1 MYRKIVWCY
10 VFVLTLLDITL
21 NTKLSAQG
29 KSHGVTV
36 HDSLIEGITFQ
47 EWGGPGA
54 VAAGALQLS
63 PPALHFGRAALAAA
77 HALTVTLTNTAN
89 TTMHLASV
97 AGTTPDFHASFFD
110 SKTLPPQ
117 ANTSFTVVYLG
128 RREGPVSAH
137 IYIHTSL
144 GVHKY
149 PVSAEGVAS
158 QWGVWPLLGVR
169 VPLNASVEP
178 LLTLHNPT
186 DHTIQVSEVYSSGA
200 WLGLELPGG
209 GARAPRELWAVP
221 ARSSRPL
228 VRLRLAPGAAA
239 APLTAYVRIKGNMT
253 GGGLLVCVTARSV
266 PPGEHLSPLQLRL
279 RTRGSLDPPDVFD
292 IEAGNSAGTPAPLAG
307 GVWAPRC
314 GPAPPAPPP
323 PPADRAPTHN
333 GQSDKG
339 MANGNGAAAD
349 GVRVTL
355 LRASL
360 EPHQALARAAHLTF
374 DYAALWGAAAAG
386 GAGAAGAWCAG
397 WLRLGR
403 AALPYSV
410 RLLPGTLRL
419 DPPALHFVTAARAE
433 TLELRVHNDFPA
445 PVLVTGAAL
454 SEGAELVELTSLT
467 PLALAPG
474 AGGVVARVRLRGG
487 LAPAAQLSAHVSLR
501 SNVTDYEVPLYVYS
515 GQLQIE
521 WDWPNSEDGELRL
534 GLVGTSSTR
543 RVAAT
548 VRNPAPA
555 PLCITDV
562 ALDLPGASLAL
573 APCGPLRAPPP
584 GHACRCVAA
593 RGALGALLTVVAPA
607 RAGALRGALAL
618 RAEGAGGAVSRGAG
632 AGGGAGPRGR
642 AAAGAAARG
651 ALRVGAGAA
660 RAGLQHG
667 AAHARHRRG
676 AAAHRPCA
684 LL

>member
-279 RTRGSLDPPDVFD
+279 RTRGSLDPPDVSRACPCCAFHVVVSTK
-292 IEAGNSAGTPAPLAG
+292 EQPHRPSVLQATCLAHYHFSF
-307 GVWAPRC
+307 AI
-314 GPAPPAPPP
+314 
-323 PPADRAPTHN
+323 
-333 GQSDKG
+333 
-339 MANGNGAAAD
+339 
-349 GVRVTL
+349 
-355 LRASL
+355 LRAKSDFGSSADLLISISQRNSWHSL
-360 EPHQALARAAHLTF
+360 SLLFFFETETLSFLSKLIVYR
-374 DYAALWGAAAAG
+374 
-386 GAGAAGAWCAG
+386 
-397 WLRLGR
+397 
-403 AALPYSV
+403 
-410 RLLPGTLRL
+410 RLLLVHLGENDIVRY
-419 DPPALHFVTAARAE
+419 DCE
-433 TLELRVHNDFPA
+433 TP
-445 PVLVTGAAL
+445 
-454 SEGAELVELTSLT
+454 
-467 PLALAPG
+467 
-474 AGGVVARVRLRGG
+474 
-487 LAPAAQLSAHVSLR
+487 
-501 SNVTDYEVPLYVYS
+501 
-515 GQLQIE
+515 
-521 WDWPNSEDGELRL
+521 
-534 GLVGTSSTR
+534 
-543 RVAAT
+543 
-548 VRNPAPA
+548 
-555 PLCITDV
+555 
-562 ALDLPGASLAL
+562 
-573 APCGPLRAPPP
+573 
-584 GHACRCVAA
+584 
-593 RGALGALLTVVAPA
+593 
-607 RAGALRGALAL
+607 
-618 RAEGAGGAVSRGAG
+618 
-632 AGGGAGPRGR
+632 
-642 AAAGAAARG
+642 
-651 ALRVGAGAA
+651 
-660 RAGLQHG
+660 
-667 AAHARHRRG
+667 
-676 AAAHRPCA
+676 
-684 LL
+684 